1 MTTPTAGGS
10 DIRVPGNGASSEPI
24 PGDPVRPLSATVERS
39 SYLQYLPGIYH
50 DNDFLG
56 RFLLIFE
63 SILGPMDR
71 MVGNL
76 HHYLDPDVAP
86 PETLRWLASWLG
98 IVLDERWPEDRQRD
112 LVRGATDLYRWRG
125 TRRGLSTVIRL
136 ATGITPEITE
146 PTVAELTADPSRA
159 FRFGVRLV
167 VPRGQEVDRQL
178 IQSIIDLEKPAWA
191 ACDLEISP
199 GRAVS

>member
-1 MTTPTAGGS
+1 MTTPSASGS
-10 DIRVPGNGASSEPI
+10 DILVPGNGASSEPL
-24 PGDPVRPLSATVERS
+24 PGDPVRPLLVLPERS
-39 SYLQYLPGIYH
+39 TYLDYLPGIYH
-50 DNDFLG
+50 GNDFLG

-71 MVGNL
+71 MVGSI
-76 HHYLDPDVAP
+76 HQYLDPDVAP

-112 LVRGATDLYRWRG
+112 LVRGATNLYRWRG

-136 ATGITPEITE
+136 ATGVTPEITE
-146 PTVAELTADPSRA
+146 PTPAEVTADPSRA

-167 VPRGQEVDRQL
+167 APRGQQL
-178 IQSIIDLEKPAWA
+178 DQRLIESIIDLEKPAWA
-191 ACDLEISP
+191 ACDLEIST
-199 GRAVS
+199 GR

>member
-1 MTTPTAGGS
+1 MTTPTPAPGEVALA
-10 DIRVPGNGASSEPI
+10 VPFS
-24 PGDPVRPLSATVERS
+24 PVPLPERS
-39 SYLQYLPGIYH
+39 SYLRHLPGIYH

-63 SILGPMDR
+63 SILSPMDR
-71 MVGNL
+71 MVGGI
-76 HHYLDPDVAP
+76 HHYLDPDLAP

-125 TRRGLSTVIRL
+125 TRRGLSTVLRL
-136 ATGITPEITE
+136 ATGITPEVTE
-146 PTVAELTADPSRA
+146 ASVSEVRADPSLA

-167 VPRGQEVDRQL
+167 VPSGQEVDPSL
-178 IQSIIDLEKPAWA
+178 IEAIIDLEKPAWA
-191 ACDLEISP
+191 ACDLEITSA
-199 GRAVS
+199 G